1 MGLFSNSTPF
11 DNDVDKLTDE
21 KNTSED
27 WGMIMDFCDRVQATK
42 DGPRDCLKSI
52 IRRLNHQDPHVVIQA
67 ITLLDA
73 VVNNCGKPFRLEIA
87 SRDFENDYRKL
98 LGNRSHQRVQEK
110 LKGML
115 RRWAEGDF
123 KGDPQ
128 LALIPSLYN
137 QLIKEGIDFSSTSG
151 SSDIKKRS
159 TSAIPK
165 DPNVVSN
172 QQEEDDIAKAI
183 QLSLQESK
191 SSTSQQPH
199 RSSTYTGANATSVN
213 AGNSSL
219 YPSANAPMD
228 LGSFLA
234 STSGSP
240 ASGSASNVT
249 KKEEKKARAVYDFEA
264 AEDNELTFKAGEI
277 VIIIDDSD
285 ANWWKGSNHRGE
297 GLFPANFVTKDLD
310 EEPTQFKEEKQKQRR
325 RSVTFNEEV
334 EVATLRED
342 VTDPAKQPPVTVEIS
357 ENQIDQ
363 VMSMLNEADPTAPE
377 SDPTELQ
384 QLEQQVNGMGPL
396 IDAELEL
403 VDRRHAQLTRISTEL
418 VDALNLYHQ
427 LMHEGTMQ
435 QAGYGMGMPSQYQ
448 APPVNPAAMYMPQIP
463 PAVASSPQHQPQLYQ
478 QNANQ
483 QSIPPMQVHTQAG
496 PTPTYP
502 APAGTAPGYQPSFN
516 PNNQP
521 SNAGNQIPPHMNG
534 IGTEQHQSIMTSGNV
549 SQALNDPGQHSNGNA
564 SGLQQPSYY
573 SAAGNAPPSAAG
585 QQGLPP
591 TTNIQPMIQRIPQPQ
606 DSHFVNQPIHQQMN
620 HPQQSFIPNG
630 APASTSHNV
639 YSDGVVPTIQSHGMT
654 QQQALP
660 PLN

>member
-11 DNDVDKLTDE
+11 DNDVEKITDE

-52 IRRLNHQDPHVVIQA
+52 IKRLNHQDPHVVIQA

-87 SRDFENDYRKL
+87 SREFENDYRKL

-110 LKGML
+110 LKSML

-137 QLIKEGIDFSSTSG
+137 QLQKEGIDFSNTS
-151 SSDIKKRS
+151 SSSEHKKRS
-159 TSAIPK
+159 TSTVSK

-191 SSTSQQPH
+191 SSVSQQPH
-199 RSSTYTGANATSVN
+199 RSSSYSNTSASSANQGS
-213 AGNSSL
+213 SSL

-240 ASGSASNVT
+240 ASVN
-249 KKEEKKARAVYDFEA
+249 KKEEKKARALYDFEA

-297 GLFPANFVTKDLD
+297 GLFPANFVTKDLE
-310 EEPTQFKEEKQKQRR
+310 EEPTQFKEEKQKQQRR

-334 EVATLRED
+334 EVATLREE
-342 VTDPAKQPPVTVEIS
+342 VIDPAKQPSPVVEIS

-377 SDPTELQ
+377 SDPVELQ

-435 QAGYGMGMPSQYQ
+435 HTGYGMGMPSQYPSSQ
-448 APPVNPAAMYMPQIP
+448 VNPTAMYMPGIP
-463 PAVASSPQHQPQLYQ
+463 PAVASSPQHHPPMYHP
-478 QNANQ
+478 NINQ
-483 QSIPPMQVHTQAG
+483 QSIPPMQVNTQPG
-496 PTPTYP
+496 STSTFST
-502 APAGTAPGYQPSFN
+502 PAGTT
-516 PNNQP
+516 
-521 SNAGNQIPPHMNG
+521 AG
-534 IGTEQHQSIMTSGNV
+534 
-549 SQALNDPGQHSNGNA
+549 
-564 SGLQQPSYY
+564 
-573 SAAGNAPPSAAG
+573 
-585 QQGLPP
+585 
-591 TTNIQPMIQRIPQPQ
+591 
-606 DSHFVNQPIHQQMN
+606 
-620 HPQQSFIPNG
+620 
-630 APASTSHNV
+630 
-639 YSDGVVPTIQSHGMT
+639 
-654 QQQALP
+654 
-660 PLN
+660 

>member
-11 DNDVDKLTDE
+11 DNDVEKITDE

-52 IRRLNHQDPHVVIQA
+52 IKRLNHQDPHVVIQA

-87 SRDFENDYRKL
+87 SREFENDFRKL
-98 LGNRSHQRVQEK
+98 LGNRSHQRVQER

-115 RRWAEGDF
+115 RGWAEGDF
-123 KGDPQ
+123 KSDPQ

-137 QLIKEGIDFSSTSG
+137 QLQKEGIDFSSA
-151 SSDIKKRS
+151 SSSSHSKKKS
-159 TSAIPK
+159 SSAIPK

-191 SSTSQQPH
+191 ASSSQQPH
-199 RSSTYTGANATSVN
+199 RSSTYSGANAPSSN
-213 AGNSSL
+213 QGNSSL

-240 ASGSASNVT
+240 SPGSASNVN
-249 KKEEKKARAVYDFEA
+249 KKEEKKARALYDFEA

-297 GLFPANFVTKDLD
+297 GLFPANFVTKDLE
-310 EEPTQFKEEKQKQRR
+310 EEPAQFKEEKQKQQRR

-342 VTDPAKQPPVTVEIS
+342 VTDPTKQSAAVVEIS

-377 SDPTELQ
+377 SDPIELQ

-435 QAGYGMGMPSQYQ
+435 NAGYGMGLPSQYP
-448 APPVNPAAMYMPQIP
+448 APQVNPAGMYVPTMP
-463 PAVASSPQHQPQLYQ
+463 PAVASSPQHQAQLYH
-478 QNANQ
+478 QNVNQ
-483 QSIPPMQVHTQAG
+483 QSIPPMQVHTQTG
-496 PTPTYP
+496 PTSTYS
-502 APAGTAPGYQPSFN
+502 APAGSAPGFQPN
-516 PNNQP
+516 YNNNNQP
-521 SNAGNQIPPHMNG
+521 STTGTNQIPTHMNG
-534 IGTEQHQSIMTSGNV
+534 MNSEQHQPIIGSSNA
-549 SQALNDPGQHSNGNA
+549 QPQNNPGQLSNTNP
-564 SGLQQPSYY
+564 SVIQQSYY
-573 SAAGNAPPSAAG
+573 PAVGNAPPLATA
-585 QQGLPP
+585 QQGIQ
-591 TTNIQPMIQRIPQPQ
+591 TTTANQQMVHRIPQQNDP
-606 DSHFVNQPIHQQMN
+606 HFTNQPINQ
-620 HPQQSFIPNG
+620 PQQSFIPNG

-639 YSDGVVPTIQSHGMT
+639 YSDGSIPTIQTHGMP